1 MSVQTD
7 VFVVTHTHWDREW
20 YLTKSQ
26 FQMMNVDMMNRLLDI
41 LDHHP
46 EFASFM
52 LDGQLIA
59 LEDYLSVCPEQA
71 GHLRELAQQGR
82 LAVGPWY
89 VLPDEY
95 LASGEAH
102 IRNFMEGMR
111 LAQPY
116 GAMRLGYLPD
126 SFGHPSQIPQ
136 IIAGLGMN
144 ELIFWRGPG
153 PEVRHAE
160 FDWVGKDGT
169 EILALNMVY
178 GYSNAANLKEDKAV
192 RTRRLDHEIDKMA
205 RLSQL
210 NLVLLMNGSDHIAP
224 DARVAAWLEEY
235 AAEHPELTIRHG
247 LLEDYVRKAQE
258 RRRQSRLQKVSGE
271 LRSGYRAYLLGDTLS
286 TRMPIKQAQRR
297 IEVALEN
304 QLEPLFSLLGASG
317 RAAYPADKLR
327 YLWKLALQNL
337 PHDSIC
343 GCGID
348 AVHEEMFGRY
358 RQMEEISGHLFL
370 QAQSALADT
379 VSGGADGEV
388 TVFSGTLAR
397 GIRQVCVTLE
407 KVVHPLRYVDYE
419 QDQRLLEFDGDE
431 NVSFPT
437 GVVFTGRDG
446 QAIRGVVEG
455 CSWRDT
461 VECNPM
467 TQPTMNRVL
476 VVRCR
481 FEAELPPLGLRRFAY
496 RFTYDAPQAAPDAL
510 ENRYY
515 KVCAAPDGALD
526 VLCKAT
532 GQWYRGL
539 ARLADVADVG
549 DEYTFDGLEG
559 DTALTLLPQSV
570 HSRLEVGKLIVEGT
584 LQLPAT
590 CSEDR
595 LSRSTV
601 QVDCPVRLE
610 ASLGK
615 ETPRVE
621 IRLTVENH
629 ACDHRLMALFPL
641 GERASRCLCDSTFA
655 LEERQIIRSAAQGG
669 YEGWMEKPN
678 NSFFQ
683 KNFSDLAGAT
693 RGLCVMVRG
702 LPQFDIQECGEGDQ
716 LRLTLLRCVGW
727 LSRKDLKSRNG
738 NGGWTIA
745 TPGAQEMG
753 KHTFEFAL
761 APHAPCA
768 DHALYQAAMD
778 YVAEPIALQTSRC
791 GAGSL
796 EDAPSFC
803 LAEDNRVALSALKH
817 AEDGDGWI
825 LRLCNMSGDTFETPL
840 HFPWADQ
847 LTATYVTL
855 DERPDCPAPCK
866 DQTVR
871 LTCRPWKIITLR
883 IKGA

>member
-1 MSVQTD
+1 MQTK

-26 FQMMNVDMMNRLLDI
+26 FQMMNVDMMNLLLDI
-41 LDHHP
+41 LEHHP
-46 EFASFM
+46 EFVSFM

-59 LEDYLSVCPEQA
+59 LEDYLSICPEQA
-71 GHLRELAQQGR
+71 ERLRDLAQQGR

-153 PEVRHAE
+153 PEVKHAE

-178 GYSNAANLKEDKAV
+178 GYSNAANLKEDKAI
-192 RTRRLDHEIDKMA
+192 RTRRLDHEIDKMS
-205 RLSQL
+205 RMSQL
-210 NLVLLMNGSDHIAP
+210 NLVLLMNGTDHIAP
-224 DARVAAWLEEY
+224 DARVVPWLEEY
-235 AAEHPELTIRHG
+235 AAEHPDLTIRHG
-247 LLEDYVRKAQE
+247 LLEDYVQEAQE
-258 RRRQSRLQKVSGE
+258 RRLHVQLQKVSGE

-297 IEVALEN
+297 IEVALED
-304 QLEPLFSLLGASG
+304 QLEPLFSLLDVCG
-317 RAAYPADKLR
+317 RGAYPADKLR

-370 QAQSALADT
+370 QAQKELSEP
-379 VSGGADGEV
+379 VGGDVDGEV
-388 TVFSGTLAR
+388 AVFSGTLAS

-431 NVSFPT
+431 NVPFPT
-437 GVVFTGRDG
+437 GVVFLGQDG
-446 QAIRGVVEG
+446 QEIRGVVES

-476 VVRCR
+476 AVRCR
-481 FEAELPPLGLRRFAY
+481 FEAELPPLGVRRFAY
-496 RFTYDAPQAAPDAL
+496 RFTYGDSGAAPSVL
-510 ENRYY
+510 ENRHYQ
-515 KVCAAPDGALD
+515 VCAAADGTLD

-539 ARLADVADVG
+539 AKLADVADVG

-559 DTALTLLPQSV
+559 DTALTMQPQSV
-570 HSRLEVGKLIVEGT
+570 HSRVEEGKLIVEGV
-584 LQLPAT
+584 LRLPSA

-595 LSRSTV
+595 RSRGRT

-610 ASLGK
+610 ASLGE

-621 IRLTVENH
+621 IRLTVENR
-629 ACDHRLMALFPL
+629 ACDHRLTALFPL

-655 LEERQIIRSAAQGG
+655 LEERQIIRHAARDS

-702 LPQFDIQECGEGDQ
+702 LPQFEIQEGAEGDQ

-745 TPGAQEMG
+745 TPGAQELG
-753 KHTFEFAL
+753 EHTFEFAL
-761 APHAPCA
+761 LPHAACA

-778 YVAEPIALQTSRC
+778 YVAGPVALQTSRC

-796 EDAPSFC
+796 EGLPSFC
-803 LAEDNRVALSALKH
+803 LAQDSRLFLSALKR

-825 LRLCNMSGDTFETPL
+825 LRLCNMSGDTFETLL
-840 HFPWADQ
+840 HFPWAEK
-847 LTATYVTL
+847 LTVDYATL
-855 DERPDCPAPCK
+855 DERTDHPAPCK
-866 DQTVR
+866 DRSVR

-883 IKGA
+883 VKGA